1 MSPCTSDDDW
11 SATFFAQTTPETL
24 PRTTTCWPATI
35 PVTLP
40 CSPMMTSTAWTSP
53 SISPSTCKV
62 SAADDLK
69 SLPHD
74 LQIVADDRFVAA
86 GRGAQLRLR
95 PIRAVGARR
104 AAFNCFGLE
113 CRVTLEHGIPQRCCW
128 PHRCESC
135 GQHMVELCRAELIQG
150 LSLGVVDAC
159 GPHGA
164 RATLFL

>member
-1 MSPCTSDDDW
+1 MSPCTSDDELERNVLRTND
-11 SATFFAQTTPETL
+11 ARDFAANDDL
-24 PRTTTCWPATI
+24 LAGDH
-35 PVTLP
+35 
-40 CSPMMTSTAWTSP
+40 TSHLALLTDDDFHSLDVAFDLA
-53 SISPSTCKV
+53 V
-62 SAADDLK
+62 DLQGSAADDLE

-86 GRGAQLRLR
+86 GRGAQVRLR
-95 PIRAVGARR
+95 PIRARARR

-128 PHRCESC
+128 SHRCESC

-150 LSLGVVDAC
+150 LSLGVADAC

-164 RATLFL
+164 RPILFL